1 MSTPGD
7 KLEQIPLLPGK
18 IKSNSILQ
26 INILKKKKKKKE
38 KRMTHFNNACATSSS
53 SRTVT
58 QSSSLKIQNT
68 LTQQLNRTNR
78 LTHLN

>member
-1 MSTPGD
+1 MSTPDD

-26 INILKKKKKKKE
+26 INILKKKKKKK
-38 KRMTHFNNACATSSS
+38 RMTHFNNACATSST

-58 QSSSLKIQNT
+58 QSSGLKIQNT
-68 LTQQLNRTNR
+68 LTQQLNRTN
-78 LTHLN
+78 